1 MVLPHPDDYEV
12 EVNPKEER
20 VRRFINIQIV
30 KLQKIANVGSLILL
44 ILNFSF
50 VAYPYVEHRDVH
62 PYIVIPV
69 IFVSLGLFILLL
81 AHVYLKKLNMYRTQA
96 EAERYFNPYQV
107 YAIGP
112 FEEMLYRYLWVPTLE
127 AAINLQTDPV
137 EKEKL
142 IDIMEKFMGW
152 VRLGYIPKK
161 DFPKHLKKFY
171 ITDKQE
177 RL

>member
-1 MVLPHPDDYEV
+1 MVLEHPDNYKV
-12 EVNPKEER
+12 EVNKKEER

-44 ILNFSF
+44 ILNISLTLNL
-50 VAYPYVEHRDVH
+50 YIEHRGIH
-62 PYIVIPV
+62 PYIMIPLLF
-69 IFVSLGLFILLL
+69 ICIGLFILLC

-127 AAINLQTDPV
+127 AAINLQPDP
-137 EKEKL
+137 KEKAKL
-142 IDIMEKFMGW
+142 ESIMKKFMGW
-152 VRLGYIPKK
+152 VKLGYIPKK
-161 DFPKHLKKFY
+161 DFPSHLKKFY
-171 ITDKQE
+171 ITDKQA